1 MADRQVNEL
10 LYEQFARI
18 GKAFDNPRRVEL
30 LDLLGQGEH
39 SVEALSRST
48 GMGMTN
54 TSAHLKVL
62 RESNLV
68 ASRRQGTKVLYRLAD
83 DQVARFLGEFR
94 QLAHAR
100 SAEIQQAMN
109 VHFTDDQAVPVTRA
123 ELLKLMKDGSVIV
136 VDVRPADEYASGHI
150 PGALSIPMDSLE
162 DRIDGIPADAE
173 VVAYCR
179 GPYCVLAPKAVR
191 TLRERGLRARRLEDG
206 FPEWR
211 LAGLPTRQA
220 AA

>member
-1 MADRQVNEL
+1 MADREVNEL

-18 GKAFDNPRRVEL
+18 GKAFDNPRRVQL

-162 DRIDGIPADAE
+162 DRIEGIPADAE

-191 TLRERGLRARRLEDG
+191 LLRERGLRARRLEDG